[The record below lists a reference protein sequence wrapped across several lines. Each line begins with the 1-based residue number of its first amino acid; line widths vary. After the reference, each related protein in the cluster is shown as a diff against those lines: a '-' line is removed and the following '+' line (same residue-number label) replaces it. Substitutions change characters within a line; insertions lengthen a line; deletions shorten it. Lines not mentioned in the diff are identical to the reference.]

1 MPSTKPRFTI
11 RTEQEVLNKIE
22 YIAQQYERNTTQ
34 EIVFLIKEEIKRY
47 EKENGEIVIKQED
60 EEEH

>member
-1 MPSTKPRFTI
+1 MPSNKPRFTI
-11 RTEQEVLNKIE
+11 RAEEETLDKIK
-22 YIAQQYERNTTQ
+22 YIADQYERNPTQ

-47 EKENGEIVIKQED
+47 ESENGEIVIKQED